1 MQVLRC
7 GSRFYFPLE
16 HIVFSGVLA
25 SEMFPPRLGGEEG
38 FKWAKPYGNSAS
50 RVYPPSPAV
59 GVCPGNIFP
68 ATASTTARFCGF
80 FATKMLRHLGSSLQL
95 RLGSSLR
102 CCSGVSKISTAERLV
117 AAYEARGQQCMV
129 SLSPQELSTTAW
141 AFATVERSTPA
152 LFDAIAA
159 AATSRVEEYDPRQL
173 ATTAWAF
180 AKVKPRTRTATR
192 DPTMRQPGA
201 ESGAGTTPG

>member
-1 MQVLRC
+1 
-7 GSRFYFPLE
+7 
-16 HIVFSGVLA
+16 
-25 SEMFPPRLGGEEG
+25 
-38 FKWAKPYGNSAS
+38 
-50 RVYPPSPAV
+50 
-59 GVCPGNIFP
+59 
-68 ATASTTARFCGF
+68 
-80 FATKMLRHLGSSLQL
+80 
-95 RLGSSLR
+95 
-102 CCSGVSKISTAERLV
+102 
-117 AAYEARGQQCMV
+117 MV